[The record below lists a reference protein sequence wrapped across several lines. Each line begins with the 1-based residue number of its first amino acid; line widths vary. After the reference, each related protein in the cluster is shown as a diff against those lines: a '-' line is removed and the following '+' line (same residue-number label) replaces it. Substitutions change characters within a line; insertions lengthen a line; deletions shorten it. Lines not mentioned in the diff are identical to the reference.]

1 MENLVLRRPE
11 ALPWRVAA
19 GVLISCALAAAIF
32 AVHSIVN
39 PRLAPVSVVL
49 LEQRGAATAPL
60 RLQPAVTRYQWWRG
74 LQGRRRLPA
83 RTGMLFDFGQPSH
96 VCLWMLHT
104 PMALQAMF
112 FDASHRLVASALM
125 SAESLKTHCPR
136 APVQY
141 AIELAPGVA
150 DVSEIKGF
158 RFGNY

>member
-1 MENLVLRRPE
+1 M
-11 ALPWRVAA
+11 
-19 GVLISCALAAAIF
+19 LILCALAAALF
-32 AVHSIVN
+32 AVHSIVD
-39 PRLAPVSVVL
+39 PRLAPVRVEL
-49 LEQRGAATAPL
+49 LEGHGAAGVPL
-60 RLQPAVTRYQWWRG
+60 RLEPAVTRYQWWRG

-104 PMALQAMF
+104 PMALQALF

-125 SAESLKTHCPR
+125 SAESLKTHCPA